1 MFTGSPELS
10 LNVKEEDVERI
21 FQLLVECTDMF
32 AQSQLMETLD
42 AMAKVWHH
50 FIFDN
55 YTSAC
60 VVCET
65 KVYSLTQPTKVLCIE

>member
-42 AMAKVWHH
+42 AMSKVWHH
-50 FIFDN
+50 FIF
-55 YTSAC
+55 
-60 VVCET
+60 ET
-65 KVYSLTQPTKVLCIE
+65 YSLCSSETEV

>member
-1 MFTGSPELS
+1 MSPVVQSSSPVQWSSPANTDTPPELS

-50 FIFDN
+50 IIF
-55 YTSAC
+55 
-60 VVCET
+60 ET
-65 KVYSLTQPTKVLCIE
+65 